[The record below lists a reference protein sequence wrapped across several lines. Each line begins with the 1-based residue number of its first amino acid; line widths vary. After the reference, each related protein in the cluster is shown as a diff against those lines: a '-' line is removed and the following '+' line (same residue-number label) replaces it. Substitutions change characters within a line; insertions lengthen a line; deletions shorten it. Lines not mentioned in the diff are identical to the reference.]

1 MIDTTDRRLLI
12 LTHGVPRAPA
22 GCEGEMHEDTV
33 SQHQLLVSSLQAS
46 IRRHARYSLG
56 LEWDEMTCDDMF
68 KAVSMAARDLLID
81 GMLETE
87 HRYERA
93 DAKRLYYL
101 SMEFLMGRSLGNNLY
116 NLGIHDVCND
126 ALLGL
131 GVDLEEVRECERDA
145 ALGNGGLGR
154 LAACFLDSLA
164 TLGMPGFGY
173 GINYQYGLFKQII
186 ERGYQKERPDDWMAS
201 SNPWLIEKANESLM
215 IPVYG
220 RVEEGRDANG
230 TPRAVWKDWK
240 VVVGVPHDMPVVGY
254 GGKAVNYLRLFSA
267 RSSQDFDMQIFNQ
280 GEYLRAVQQKIA
292 SETVSKVLYPSDS
305 IEKGRELRLLQE
317 YFLVACAVRDIMR
330 RYERE
335 DDDFEEF
342 SSHVAI
348 HLNDTHPALTV
359 AELMRFLIDDRG
371 VVWEKAWRVTKETL
385 GFTNHTLMPEALES
399 WPVRLMERIVPRH
412 LQIIREIDSR
422 FLERVSLIWPG
433 DDDRARRVAI
443 ISPENGGYVRMANLS
458 IIGSHA
464 VNGVAGL
471 HTELIKRELAPEFY
485 ELWPERFHNKTN
497 GVTQRRWLLK
507 ANPPLADL
515 LTSTIGSEWITDLDA
530 LHALEP
536 HAADQSF
543 QETFAD
549 VKQLN
554 KVRLAETIAETAGIS
569 VDPHTLFDVH
579 IKRMHE
585 YKRQLLNVLRI
596 VHEYLLIVEDGKE
609 PAVPRTYIFAGKA
622 APGYWAAKQII
633 KLINNIG
640 ATVNRDERV
649 RGLIKVAFIPD
660 YRVSLAE
667 RIIPAADISE
677 QISTAGTEASGT
689 GNMKL
694 SMNGA
699 LTMGTL
705 DGANVE
711 ILAEVGEEN
720 IYIFGLTV
728 DQISEMRRSGS
739 YDPHHI
745 YSNNEQ
751 IRRVMDCFSSNRFSR
766 HEPGL
771 FEWIYKSLIEDGDHY
786 FHLADLPSY
795 IEAQDRASA
804 EYADQPLWRKKAI
817 LNVARIGRFSS
828 DRTIREYA
836 RDVWGIKPV
845 L

>member
-1 MIDTTDRRLLI
+1 MHKDK
-12 LTHGVPRAPA
+12 APQ
-22 GCEGEMHEDTV
+22 HE
-33 SQHQLLVSSLQAS
+33 LLVSSLQAS
-46 IRRHARYSLG
+46 IHQHARYSLG

-93 DAKRLYYL
+93 GAKRLYYL

-116 NLGIHDVCND
+116 NLGIHDICND

-220 RVEEGRDANG
+220 RLEEERDANG
-230 TPRAVWKDWK
+230 TRHPVWKDWK
-240 VVVGVPHDMPVVGY
+240 IVMGVPHDMPVVGF

-330 RYERE
+330 RYERAH
-335 DDDFEEF
+335 DDFEEF
-342 SSHVAI
+342 PSQVAI

-359 AELMRFLIDDRG
+359 AELMRFLIDERDI
-371 VVWEKAWRVTKETL
+371 VWEKAWRITRDTL

-399 WPVRLMERIVPRH
+399 WPVSLMERVVPRH
-412 LQIIREIDSR
+412 LQIIREIDTR
-422 FLERVSLIWPG
+422 FLEKVSLAWPG
-433 DDDRARRVAI
+433 DGERARRVAI

-464 VNGVAGL
+464 VNGVAEL
-471 HTELIKRELAPEFY
+471 HSELIKRELVPDFY
-485 ELWPERFHNKTN
+485 ELWPEKFHNKTN

-507 ANPPLADL
+507 ANPLLADL
-515 LTSTIGSEWITDLDA
+515 LTRTIGSEWITDLDR
-530 LHALEP
+530 LRALEP
-536 HAADQSF
+536 HADDPDF
-543 QETFAD
+543 QEAFAGA
-549 VKQLN
+549 KELN
-554 KVRLAETIAETAGIS
+554 KIQLAEIIAETAGIS

-579 IKRMHE
+579 VKRMHE

-596 VHEYLLIVEDGKE
+596 IHEYLLIVEDGKE
-609 PAVPRTYIFAGKA
+609 PIVPRTYIFAGKA

-633 KLINNIG
+633 KLINNVGG
-640 ATVNRDERV
+640 AINRDERV

-711 ILAEVGEEN
+711 ILAEVGQEN
-720 IYIFGLTV
+720 IYIFGLTI
-728 DQISEMRRSGS
+728 DEISEMRRSGS
-739 YDPHHI
+739 YDPRAV
-745 YSNNEQ
+745 YSSDERV
-751 IRRVMDCFSSNRFSR
+751 RRIVDCFSSDRFSPR
-766 HEPGL
+766 EPGL
-771 FEWIYKSLIEDGDHY
+771 FEWIHKSLLEGGDHY
-786 FHLADLPSY
+786 FHLADLSSY
-795 IEAQDRASA
+795 IEAQDRASS
-804 EYADQPLWRKKAI
+804 EYADQSLWRRKAI

>member
-1 MIDTTDRRLLI
+1 MR
-12 LTHGVPRAPA
+12 
-22 GCEGEMHEDTV
+22 EDTA
-33 SQHQLLVSSLQAS
+33 SQHELLVSSLQAS

-56 LEWDEMTCDDMF
+56 LEWGEMTNDDMF
-68 KAVSMAARDLLID
+68 RAVSMAARDLLID

-93 DAKRLYYL
+93 GAKRLYYL

-116 NLGIHDVCND
+116 NLGIHDVCNE

-220 RVEEGRDANG
+220 RVEEGHDANG
-230 TPRAVWKDWK
+230 TPRSVWKDWK
-240 VVVGVPHDMPVVGY
+240 VVVGIPHDMPVVGY

-317 YFLVACAVRDIMR
+317 YFLVACAVRDIIR
-330 RYERE
+330 RYEDSH
-335 DDDFEEF
+335 DDLEEF
-342 SSHVAI
+342 SSQVAI

-359 AELMRFLIDDRG
+359 AELMRFLVDDRG
-371 VVWEKAWRVTKETL
+371 VVWEKAWQITRDTL

-399 WPVRLMERIVPRH
+399 WPVGLMERIVPRH

-422 FLERVSLIWPG
+422 FRERVSLVWPG
-433 DDDRARRVAI
+433 DDERLRRVSI

-458 IIGSHA
+458 IVGSHA

-471 HTELIKRELAPEFY
+471 HTELIKSELVPEFY

-530 LHALEP
+530 LRALEP
-536 HAADQSF
+536 HASDPGF
-543 QETFAD
+543 QEAFAG
-549 VKQLN
+549 VKELN
-554 KVRLAETIAETAGIS
+554 KARLAKTIAETAGIS

-579 IKRMHE
+579 VKRMHE

-596 VHEYLLIVEDGKE
+596 IHEYLLIIEDGKE

-633 KLINNIG
+633 KLINNVG
-640 ATVNRDERV
+640 ATINRDERV

-728 DQISEMRRSGS
+728 DQISEMRKSGS
-739 YDPHHI
+739 YDPRQI
-745 YSNNEQ
+745 YSSDEQ
-751 IRRVMDCFSSNRFSR
+751 IRRVLDCFSSNRFSL

-771 FEWIYKSLIEDGDHY
+771 FEWLYKSLLEDGDYY

-795 IEAQDRASA
+795 VEAQDRASA
-804 EYADQPLWRKKAI
+804 EYADQSLWRKKAI

>member
-1 MIDTTDRRLLI
+1 MR
-12 LTHGVPRAPA
+12 
-22 GCEGEMHEDTV
+22 EDTA
-33 SQHQLLVSSLQAS
+33 SQNELLVSSLQAS

-56 LEWDEMTCDDMF
+56 LEWGEMTNDDMF
-68 KAVSMAARDLLID
+68 RAVSMAARDLLID

-93 DAKRLYYL
+93 GAKRLYYL

-116 NLGIHDVCND
+116 NLGIHDVCTE

-220 RVEEGRDANG
+220 RVEEGYDANG
-230 TPRAVWKDWK
+230 RPRPVWKDWK
-240 VVVGVPHDMPVVGY
+240 VVVGIPHDMPVVGY
-254 GGKAVNYLRLFSA
+254 GGKSVNYLRLFSA

-330 RYERE
+330 RYEKE
-335 DDDFEEF
+335 NDDFEGF
-342 SSHVAI
+342 LSHVAI

-359 AELMRFLIDDRG
+359 AELMRFLMDDRG
-371 VVWEKAWRVTKETL
+371 MVWEKAWQITKDTL

-399 WPVRLMERIVPRH
+399 WPVGLMERIVPRH

-422 FLERVSLIWPG
+422 FREQVSLVWPG
-433 DDDRARRVAI
+433 DDDRLRRVSI
-443 ISPENGGYVRMANLS
+443 IAPENGGYVRMANLS

-464 VNGVAGL
+464 VNGVAEL
-471 HTELIKRELAPEFY
+471 HTELIKSELVPEFY

-530 LHALEP
+530 LRALEP
-536 HAADQSF
+536 HASDPGF
-543 QETFAD
+543 QEAFAD
-549 VKQLN
+549 VKELN
-554 KVRLAETIAETAGIS
+554 KTRLAKTIAETSGIS

-579 IKRMHE
+579 VKRMHE

-596 VHEYLLIVEDGKE
+596 VHEYLRIVEDGNE
-609 PAVPRTYIFAGKA
+609 PAVPRTYVFAGKA

-633 KLINNIG
+633 KLINNVG
-640 ATVNRDERV
+640 ATINRDERV

-728 DQISEMRRSGS
+728 DQISEMRTSGS
-739 YDPHHI
+739 YDPRHI
-745 YSNNEQ
+745 YSTDEQ
-751 IRRVMDCFSSNRFSR
+751 IRRVLDCFSSNRFSR

-771 FEWIYKSLIEDGDHY
+771 FEWIYKSLLEDGDHY

-795 IEAQDRASA
+795 VEAQDRASA
-804 EYADQPLWRKKAI
+804 EYADQSLWRKKAI